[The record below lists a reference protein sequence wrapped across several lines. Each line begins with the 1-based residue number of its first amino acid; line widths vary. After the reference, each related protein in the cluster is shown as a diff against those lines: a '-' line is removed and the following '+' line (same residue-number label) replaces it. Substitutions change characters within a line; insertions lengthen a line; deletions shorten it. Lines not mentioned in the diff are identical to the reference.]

1 MSGPGASGVKRL
13 VSFFLLFAYLLS
25 SPGLVYS
32 MHFCGQSLT
41 AVSLQADGKRNCC
54 CETMRNPG
62 CGCCHDQLLT
72 SSVKDVKLTTAQVL
86 VAAPA
91 TVATPAL
98 LPLVWRLSTATFPL
112 DEPESKL
119 AAHAAPPPECPAY
132 VRGHAFLI

>member
-1 MSGPGASGVKRL
+1 MSGLWAPGVKRL

-32 MHFCGQSLT
+32 MHFCGQRLT

-62 CGCCHDQLLT
+62 CGCCHDQLVT
-72 SSVKDVKLTTAQVL
+72 SSVKDVKLTTTQVL

-91 TVATPAL
+91 MVATPDL
-98 LPLVWRLSTATFPL
+98 LPLVWRLSTLAFPL
-112 DEPESKL
+112 NELKLEL
-119 AAHAAPPPECPAY
+119 AAHAAPPPECPVY